1 MLGSHHTK
9 NQTSLCNASN
19 QAAQAR
25 KQNQEAPKA
34 TQNQL
39 RSTQGYARR
48 TSTGQHTKEV
58 LTFHRTT
65 GSRHNWAFRS
75 FKTVTAGVH
84 CSWHNSVIG
93 KRMAVSGPWRTN
105 TISSAQKTF
114 ATTPRKRRQRRS
126 SGNCGSSEILGA
138 MPWQVLASHW
148 SKVPQG
154 PLGHHSNPSRH
165 CL

>member
-1 MLGSHHTK
+1 MRASRLKKKAGGEGGRSPRPFAHLEMTVILVGILIYSNSTGVVIRTWIEPGFEPVIIIIIILVVVIAIIVIIQIIIVMIIIIIRK
-9 NQTSLCNASN
+9 KISN

-65 GSRHNWAFRS
+65 GSRHNWAF
-75 FKTVTAGVH
+75 
-84 CSWHNSVIG
+84 
-93 KRMAVSGPWRTN
+93 
-105 TISSAQKTF
+105 Q
-114 ATTPRKRRQRRS
+114 
-126 SGNCGSSEILGA
+126 
-138 MPWQVLASHW
+138 
-148 SKVPQG
+148 
-154 PLGHHSNPSRH
+154 SRA
-165 CL
+165 LRGG